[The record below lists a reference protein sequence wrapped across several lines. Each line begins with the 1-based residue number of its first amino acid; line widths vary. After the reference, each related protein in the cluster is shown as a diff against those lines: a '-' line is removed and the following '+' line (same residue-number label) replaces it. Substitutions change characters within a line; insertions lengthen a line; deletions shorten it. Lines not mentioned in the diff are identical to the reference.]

1 MKVSF
6 GFIFLV
12 FVGLGQLRAQ
22 SVDEPDRVERYDEKF
37 SIGTFY
43 SFRDF
48 KYFLVPEVEG
58 ISRGDLIIEMQPN
71 ARRVIGG
78 SFLFGNIGI
87 RISSKLPEEER
98 DVDRYGSGR
107 SIEFNLSVY
116 GKKNIIETS
125 FMSFEGLADVR
136 IAKYEDDSN
145 PTISP
150 YVREDMVLSSFN
162 ANFMH
167 IINHKRYSYRSSF
180 YFNERQ
186 VRSGGSMLLIGYT
199 NFLKAQADSSWVGIG
214 DSLFPIRSEHNKTA
228 VRSIGPG
235 LGYAYN
241 FVFGNH
247 FIGLL
252 ANAVPQLQWIETEN
266 TRMQTSKTISYIQPH
281 YSLRASGGF
290 NKRVWY
296 MVIVVQY
303 NFNEYGSTLGRNYS
317 VRSDLSLNVGIR
329 IDEPKTINRIK
340 KELRLN

>member
-1 MKVSF
+1 MKKSF
-6 GFIFLV
+6 VFVVLV
-12 FVGLGQLRAQ
+12 FVCVQLLSAQGL
-22 SVDEPDRVERYDEKF
+22 DEPDRVERYDDKF

-48 KYFLVPEVEG
+48 KYFLIPEIDGV
-58 ISRGDLIIEMQPN
+58 SRGDLIIEMQPN

-78 SFLFGNIGI
+78 SFLFGNVGV

-98 DVDRYGSGR
+98 DVDRYGKGKSV
-107 SIEFNLSVY
+107 EFNLSVY
-116 GKKNIIETS
+116 GKKRIIETS

-136 IAKYEDDSN
+136 IAKYEDDPD

-167 IINHKRYSYRSSF
+167 IVNHKRYSYRSSF

-186 VRSGGSMLLIGYT
+186 VQSGGSLLLIGFA
-199 NFLKAQADSSWVGIG
+199 NLLNAKADSSWVVVG
-214 DSLFPIRSEHNKTA
+214 DSSYSFMAEHNKTA
-228 VRSIGPG
+228 VRAIGPG

-241 FVFGNH
+241 FVFENH
-247 FIGLL
+247 FIGVL

-266 TRMQTSKTISYIQPH
+266 TQTQTSKTLSYIQPH
-281 YSLRASGGF
+281 YSFRASGGF
-290 NKRVWY
+290 NKQVWY
-296 MVIVVQY
+296 MVLMVQY
-303 NFNEYGSTLGRNYS
+303 NFNEYGSTLGRNYA
-317 VRSDLSLNVGIR
+317 VRSDVSLNVGIR